1 MWKNMLIGISAFVL
15 LASSC
20 GNQPKQVSQ
29 KPMFQTETNLE
40 AHILTDT
47 ALIAYPYDI
56 CVDDS
61 YLYVLS
67 LVEDNWVQ
75 VYDKNSGAYICS
87 GIHVGQGPNDVAN
100 GISFSFDS
108 NTQLFN
114 LYDQAQ
120 SKLITFSFDKK
131 EKKFLPVRQQS
142 FATNTGVARMAWKL
156 DENRYLVDGQ
166 HGENTGRM
174 QRFQLYEN
182 NQLIAKY
189 DSFPTQ
195 ESDQDVAFM
204 LASKSL
210 SPDKKKLA
218 VGTLWGGILETFQI
232 SNSITPL
239 STQCF
244 LPINVRFERGVV
256 QPTEQTVYGFSSL
269 LAFNNRIYGIWIGDK
284 NPNHPSAIVTFDW
297 NGNGLSKYNTDCIL
311 LRMCKES
318 EDSNRIYAVAASE
331 EKGFHLV
338 YFDRN

>member
-108 NTQLFN
+108 NTQ
-114 LYDQAQ
+114 
-120 SKLITFSFDKK
+120 
-131 EKKFLPVRQQS
+131 
-142 FATNTGVARMAWKL
+142 
-156 DENRYLVDGQ
+156 
-166 HGENTGRM
+166 
-174 QRFQLYEN
+174 
-182 NQLIAKY
+182 
-189 DSFPTQ
+189 
-195 ESDQDVAFM
+195 
-204 LASKSL
+204 
-210 SPDKKKLA
+210 
-218 VGTLWGGILETFQI
+218 
-232 SNSITPL
+232 
-239 STQCF
+239 
-244 LPINVRFERGVV
+244 
-256 QPTEQTVYGFSSL
+256 
-269 LAFNNRIYGIWIGDK
+269 
-284 NPNHPSAIVTFDW
+284 
-297 NGNGLSKYNTDCIL
+297 
-311 LRMCKES
+311 
-318 EDSNRIYAVAASE
+318 
-331 EKGFHLV
+331 
-338 YFDRN
+338 